1 MDKGFDTL
9 IMQSHHDETTERQCI
24 ESLINKGVDGIL
36 MSPLTE
42 TSNFDLLKKLQPNYP
57 IVLLT
62 EYRVR

>member
-36 MSPLTE
+36 ISPLTE
-42 TSNFDLLKKLQPNYP
+42 TSNFDL
-57 IVLLT
+57 
-62 EYRVR
+62 